1 MNAPPRGVRAV
12 LRSPGA
18 LPLLA
23 SRTVGSLPNAMV
35 PLGLVLLLRAHGRS
49 YGLAGLVSGCYSV
62 GVAFAGPS
70 LGRLIDRVGTQ
81 RVLVPLALAFPAAV
95 TGVVIAAVSAAPS
108 VVVCALA
115 LCCGATLPPLGACM
129 RALWPSLVADAAMH
143 AAAFAIDATLQE
155 IAFVA
160 GPPLLAG
167 LVVLAGPAVA
177 LLAAALAG
185 AVGASVFAWRARGR
199 LHLGPHG
206 GGAMRS
212 GQVRRLLLTSG
223 FLGGAFGAVEVAMPA
238 FCEAHG
244 ARADAGIVLAALAI
258 GSAIGGLTLG
268 ARAAR
273 GVPVQRFAVAASAF
287 AVLLLPMLAAPS
299 IVVMALLALAAGA
312 PIAPAFAAE
321 FVLLDR
327 FSVAGAATE
336 TFAWNT
342 TMIFAGAATGAGAGG
357 ILIAQAGGFRAALVL
372 AAALAGAG
380 ALSVLA
386 QSRRL
391 L

>member
-12 LRSPGA
+12 LRAPGA
-18 LPLLA
+18 PPLLA
-23 SRTVGSLPNAMV
+23 ARTIGSLPNGMV
-35 PLGLVLLLRAHGRS
+35 PLGLVLLLRAHGHS

-62 GVAFAGPS
+62 GVALAGPL
-70 LGRLIDRVGTQ
+70 LGRLVDRAGMQ
-81 RVLVPLALAFPAAV
+81 RVLVPLAFAFPAAV
-95 TGVVIAAVSAAPS
+95 AGTVVAVTSAGPPIA
-108 VVVCALA
+108 VCALA

-129 RALWPSLVADAAMH
+129 RALWPSLVQGTAMRT
-143 AAAFAIDATLQE
+143 AAFAIDATLQE
-155 IAFVA
+155 IAFVG
-160 GPPLLAG
+160 GPPLLAA

-185 AVGASVFAWRARGR
+185 AAGASIFAWRARGR
-199 LHLGPHG
+199 HVVLPRG
-206 GGAMRS
+206 GGALRS
-212 GQVRRLLLTSG
+212 AQVRRLLLTSL
-223 FLGGAFGAVEVAMPA
+223 FLGGAFGTWEVAMPA

-244 ARADAGIVLAALAI
+244 ARPAAGIVLAALAL
-258 GSAIGGLTLG
+258 GSGIGGVTFG

-273 GVPVQRFAVAASAF
+273 GVPVRRFALAATAF
-287 AVLLLPMLAAPS
+287 AVLLVPMLAAPS

-312 PIAPAFAAE
+312 PIAPAFAAAY
-321 FVLLDR
+321 VLLDR

-342 TMIFAGAATGAGAGG
+342 TMIFVGAATGAGEGG

-372 AAALAGAG
+372 AAALAGAA
-380 ALSVLA
+380 ALTVLA

>member
-1 MNAPPRGVRAV
+1 MNAPTGGVRAV
-12 LRSPGA
+12 LRAPGA
-18 LPLLA
+18 LPLLV
-23 SRTVGSLPNAMV
+23 SRTIGSLPNGMV
-35 PLGLVLLLRAHGRS
+35 PLGLVLMLRAHGRS
-49 YGLAGLVSGCYSV
+49 YGLAGLVSGSYSV
-62 GVAFAGPS
+62 GVAFAGPP

-81 RVLVPLALAFPAAV
+81 LVLVPLAIAFPAAV
-95 TGVVIAAVSAAPS
+95 AGVVIAVASAAPA

-129 RALWPSLVADAAMH
+129 RALWPSLVADAAMRT
-143 AAAFAIDATLQE
+143 AAFAIDATLQE
-155 IAFVA
+155 IAFVG
-160 GPPLLAG
+160 GPPLLAA

-177 LLAAALAG
+177 LLAAGLAG
-185 AVGASVFAWRARGR
+185 TVGASVFAWRARGR
-199 LHLGPHG
+199 LLLGPHG

-212 GQVRRLLLTSG
+212 GQVRRLLLTSV

-244 ARADAGIVLAALAI
+244 ARADAGILLAALAV
-258 GSAIGGLTLG
+258 GSAIGGVTFG

-273 GVPVQRFAVAASAF
+273 GVPVHRFAVAAAAF
-287 AVLLLPMLAAPS
+287 ALLLVPMLAAPS
-299 IVVMALLALAAGA
+299 IVLMALLAIVAGA

-321 FVLLDR
+321 YVLLDR

-342 TMIFAGAATGAGAGG
+342 TMIFVGAAAGAGAGG

-372 AAALAGAG
+372 AAALAAAA
-380 ALSVLA
+380 ALTVLA

>member
-1 MNAPPRGVRAV
+1 MSAPPRGVRDV
-12 LRSPGA
+12 LRAPGA

-23 SRTVGSLPNAMV
+23 SRTLGSLPNGMV

-49 YGLAGLVSGCYSV
+49 YAFAGLASGCYSV
-62 GVAFAGPS
+62 GVAFAGPL
-70 LGRLIDRVGTQ
+70 LGRLVDRAGMQ

-95 TGVVIAAVSAAPS
+95 AGSVIAVTGAAPA
-108 VVVCALA
+108 VVVAALA

-129 RALWPSLVADAAMH
+129 RALWPSLVTGAAMRS
-143 AAAFAIDATLQE
+143 AAFAIDASLQE
-155 IAFVA
+155 IAFVG
-160 GPPLLAG
+160 GPPLLAA

-185 AVGASVFAWRARGR
+185 AAGAAVFAWRARGR
-199 LHLGPHG
+199 HVPGPHR
-206 GGAMRS
+206 GGALRS
-212 GQVRRLLLTSG
+212 AQVRRLLLTSV
-223 FLGGAFGAVEVAMPA
+223 FLGGAFGSVEVAMPA

-244 ARADAGIVLAALAI
+244 ARPAAGIVLAALAL
-258 GSAIGGLTLG
+258 GSGIGGVTFG

-273 GVPVQRFAVAASAF
+273 GVPVHRFAVAAAAF
-287 AVLLLPMLAAPS
+287 AVLLVPMLAAGS

-321 FVLLDR
+321 YVLLDR

-342 TMIFAGAATGAGAGG
+342 TMIFAGAAAGAAAGG
-357 ILIAQAGGFRAALVL
+357 ALIAQAGGFRAALVL

-380 ALSVLA
+380 ALTVLA